1 MTDAPPP
8 ATPVGNTDRVPPWP
22 AGTTVQQLAFVAER
36 PADLRVVC
44 ELPAPL
50 NRRAVALPLG
60 TKQAAELE
68 LLSIPSDSPEDAE
81 LAARLREWVAAGAT
95 TAQMITFQGTLL
107 FWGTGRAAVIA
118 PAERLVALETV
129 LAELAYYEGELH
141 DVERQLGAAWPDLE
155 ADGGPAFE
163 FDERSAKQR
172 DRLAKRF
179 RQLLGLRARLT
190 RVLPFVLTPHVYPPT
205 LASQVSE
212 RLRERLRMRH
222 RVEMIQE
229 QLEVFER
236 IYDTCAQRASD
247 YRANRKNHLL
257 EMVIIVLLAAQTLL
271 VLFEVLTH
279 AKATATT
286 PATTPTTPAG
296 K

>member
-1 MTDAPPP
+1 MTDPQPPVTP
-8 ATPVGNTDRVPPWP
+8 AGNTDRAPPWP
-22 AGTTVQQLAFVAER
+22 AGTVVQQLVFVAER
-36 PADLRVVC
+36 PVDLRVVC

-60 TKQAAELE
+60 TRQAAELE
-68 LLSIPSDSPEDAE
+68 LLSIPTDSPEDAE
-81 LAARLREWVAAGAT
+81 LAARLRLWVGGGAT
-95 TAQMITFQGTLL
+95 TAQMMTFQGTLL
-107 FWGTGRAAVIA
+107 FWGTGRAAVVA
-118 PAERLVALETV
+118 PAERLAPLEAV

-141 DVERQLGAAWPDLE
+141 DVERQLGEAWPDLE

-163 FDERSAKQR
+163 FDEQSAKQQGR
-172 DRLAKRF
+172 MGKRF

-190 RVLPFVLTPHVYPPT
+190 RILPFVLTPHVYPPT

-212 RLRERLRMRH
+212 RLRERLRVRH
-222 RVEMIQE
+222 RVEVLQV

-279 AKATATT
+279 AKATTTT

>member
-8 ATPVGNTDRVPPWP
+8 TTPAGSIDRAPPWP
-22 AGTTVQQLAFVAER
+22 AGTAVQQLAFVAER

-60 TKQAAELE
+60 TKQAAEFE
-68 LLSIPSDSPEDAE
+68 LFSIPSDAPEDAE
-81 LAARLREWVAAGAT
+81 LAARLRVWAGGAAS
-95 TAQMITFQGTLL
+95 AQMITFQGTLL
-107 FWGTGRAAVIA
+107 FWGTGRAAVVA
-118 PAERLVALETV
+118 PAARLAALEAV

-163 FDERSAKQR
+163 FDERSVKQR

-179 RQLLGLRARLT
+179 RQLLGLRVRLT
-190 RVLPFVLTPHVYPPT
+190 RVLPHLLTPHVYPPT

-271 VLFEVLTH
+271 VLFEILTQ
-279 AKATATT
+279 TRPT
-286 PATTPTTPAG
+286 PAITPTPAV